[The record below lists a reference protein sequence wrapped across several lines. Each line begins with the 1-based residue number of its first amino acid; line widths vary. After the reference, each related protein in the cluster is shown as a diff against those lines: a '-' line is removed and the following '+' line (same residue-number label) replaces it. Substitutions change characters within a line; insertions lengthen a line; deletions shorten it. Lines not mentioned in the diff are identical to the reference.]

1 MNYNHDITKSMN
13 LNSITLKI
21 YFVEFECQK
30 GQLFNMRGKC
40 VNQRQQLIRIA
51 RPYAHEFRS
60 GLNDTKPIKK
70 CSEEPAYGKC

>member
-1 MNYNHDITKSMN
+1 
-13 LNSITLKI
+13 
-21 YFVEFECQK
+21 
-30 GQLFNMRGKC
+30 MRGKC

-70 CSEEPAYGKC
+70 CSEEPPYGKSYS